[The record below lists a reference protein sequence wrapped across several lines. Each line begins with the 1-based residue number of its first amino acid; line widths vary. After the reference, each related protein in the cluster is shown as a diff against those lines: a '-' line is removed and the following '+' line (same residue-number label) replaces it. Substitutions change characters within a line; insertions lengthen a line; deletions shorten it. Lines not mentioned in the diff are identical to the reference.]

1 MTGKSPESAPR
12 QRTVLPAAAGDAT
25 ALIARVAV
33 GVVFVAHGLPKAAD
47 LEGTA
52 QGFASMGIPFPA
64 FNALLGAVIEVGGGL
79 ALIIGLALPLAGLA
93 LAFMMAN
100 AYYFAHLGDPLVGG
114 YEFLLVLGATSLA
127 LGFAGGRYSVDS
139 LLPWGRR
146 GRSRAAAAV
155 TA

>member
-1 MTGKSPESAPR
+1 MTPAPH
-12 QRTVLPAAAGDAT
+12 QRSLLPAAVGDT
-25 ALIARVAV
+25 ALLIGRIAV

-52 QGFASMGIPFPA
+52 QGFASLGIPFPT
-64 FNALLGAVIEVGGGL
+64 FNALLGAAIEIGGGL

-127 LGFAGGRYSVDS
+127 LGFAGGRYSLDS

-146 GRSRAAAAV
+146 GRSRAAEAV

>member
-1 MTGKSPESAPR
+1 MTRAPHR
-12 QRTVLPAAAGDAT
+12 RSILPPAVGDAA

-52 QGFASMGIPFPA
+52 QGFASLGIPFPA
-64 FNALLGAVIEVGGGL
+64 FSALLGAVIEVGGGL
-79 ALIIGLALPLAGLA
+79 ALIVGLALPLAGLA

-127 LGFAGGRYSVDS
+127 LGFAGGRYSLDS

-146 GRSRAAAAV
+146 GRSRAAEAV

>member
-1 MTGKSPESAPR
+1 MTDKSPESAPR
-12 QRTVLPAAAGDAT
+12 QRSVVPVLGDLT
-25 ALIARVAV
+25 ALIGRIAV

-52 QGFASMGIPFPA
+52 QGFSSLGIPFPT
-64 FNALLGAVIEVGGGL
+64 FNALLGAAIEIGGGL
-79 ALIIGLALPLAGLA
+79 ALIIGFALPLAGLA

-127 LGFAGGRYSVDS
+127 LGFAGGRYSLDS
-139 LLPWGRR
+139 LMPWGRR
-146 GRSRAAAAV
+146 ARSR
-155 TA
+155 TAEAITA

>member
-1 MTGKSPESAPR
+1 MTPAPR
-12 QRTVLPAAAGDAT
+12 PRSLVPAASGDVA

-33 GVVFVAHGLPKAAD
+33 GVVFVAHGLPKATD
-47 LEGTA
+47 LEGTT
-52 QGFASMGIPFPA
+52 QGFASLGIPFPA
-64 FNALLGAVIEVGGGL
+64 FSALLGAVIEVGGGL
-79 ALIIGLALPLAGLA
+79 ALIVGLALPLAGLA

-127 LGFAGGRYSVDS
+127 LGFTGGRYSIDS
-139 LLPWGRR
+139 LMPWGRR
-146 GRSRAAAAV
+146 GRSRAAEAV

>member
-1 MTGKSPESAPR
+1 MIRAPHR
-12 QRTVLPAAAGDAT
+12 RSILPPAVGDVA

-52 QGFASMGIPFPA
+52 QGFASLGIPFPA
-64 FNALLGAVIEVGGGL
+64 FSALLGAAIEVGGGL
-79 ALIIGLALPLAGLA
+79 ALIVGLALPLAGLA

-127 LGFAGGRYSVDS
+127 LGFAGGRYSLDS

-146 GRSRAAAAV
+146 GRSRAAEAV